1 MRTTITLPDSL
12 YQKALQR
19 MAERDFIAFS
29 DYLQHLVREDTR
41 NIVLPAETQSP
52 GDTSSAKAPRAPRK
66 RTKRKPKLRGID
78 KDEEN

>member
-12 YQKALQR
+12 YLKALQR

-41 NIVLPAETQSP
+41 NIILAPETNPLVLNDAPEPPRPARP
-52 GDTSSAKAPRAPRK
+52 KRK
-66 RTKRKPKLRGID
+66 RKQRGID